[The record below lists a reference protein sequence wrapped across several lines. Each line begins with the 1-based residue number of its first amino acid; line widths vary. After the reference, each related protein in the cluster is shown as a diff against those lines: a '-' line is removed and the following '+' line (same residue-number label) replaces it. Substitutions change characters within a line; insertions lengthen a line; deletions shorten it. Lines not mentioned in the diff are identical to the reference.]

1 MIEKIL
7 FTGAAWG
14 IISYIGALKVIRK
27 EIQNKDTII
36 SKDVKYYGISA
47 GSIII
52 MLHLLNISEADILK
66 RFMQFKE
73 REINLTVN
81 LIEFLRDIF
90 HEFPDTYKIMNR
102 SNYHI
107 GITTKKGFRFVDHF
121 KSNIDLAN
129 VLVGSSNQPLLIN
142 YDSRIEE
149 NGETFMDGGI
159 LFHYNKFVNN
169 SSEKCLTI
177 AARNPT
183 VQVNF
188 DISLPSLLIPPT
200 DFVCEYY
207 IRVGYNKMKEAIDKL
222 HTGQILEPSEK
233 ITSTH
238 ESLWWFFR
246 NNISSSVTF
255 KELEQIIT
263 NHQT

>member
-90 HEFPDTYKIMNR
+90 HEFPSCI
-102 SNYHI
+102 
-107 GITTKKGFRFVDHF
+107 
-121 KSNIDLAN
+121 
-129 VLVGSSNQPLLIN
+129 
-142 YDSRIEE
+142 
-149 NGETFMDGGI
+149 
-159 LFHYNKFVNN
+159 
-169 SSEKCLTI
+169 
-177 AARNPT
+177 
-183 VQVNF
+183 
-188 DISLPSLLIPPT
+188 
-200 DFVCEYY
+200 
-207 IRVGYNKMKEAIDKL
+207 
-222 HTGQILEPSEK
+222 
-233 ITSTH
+233 
-238 ESLWWFFR
+238 
-246 NNISSSVTF
+246 
-255 KELEQIIT
+255 
-263 NHQT
+263 